1 MSGRARI
8 RGREGFLM
16 IEALSALALGALIL
30 VAMLSLTGL
39 LRRSVDRAAWGVEV
53 SEVSTRTVGTIARE
67 LRQAQRRRWA
77 APPQA
82 AGAQATPRPAGP
94 SVQPT
99 AQANASDPNNPA
111 ARAQQMNAAGAGSQG
126 DGAAEGGSEAAAP
139 PRPFVFSGA
148 PDRVTFALTPRQDS
162 GLRAPVFVA
171 YQIEASGAVLRAEAP
186 LRLDAMGPA
195 GVELG
200 PVARIDPGPERL
212 RFAYVQRDA
221 AGNEAILDA
230 WSDPMKM
237 PAAVRIDRFDAA
249 TGQAVGSL
257 RVPLLIDA
265 EPACAGQKGQCSRVE
280 SAAAGAQQPDAVQ
293 QPGQKGANP
302 SGESQ

>member
-1 MSGRARI
+1 MSRRRRAGRD
-8 RGREGFLM
+8 GFLL

-39 LRRSVDRAAWGVEV
+39 LRRSADRAAWGVEV
-53 SEVSTRTVGTIARE
+53 SEISTRTVGTIARE

-82 AGAQATPRPAGP
+82 AGAQPTPRPTQP
-94 SVQPT
+94 SAQPT
-99 AQANASDPNNPA
+99 GQTAPANPA
-111 ARAQQMNAAGAGSQG
+111 ARAQQMNAAGGPQG
-126 DGAAEGGSEAAAP
+126 EGAPEGETQSAP

-171 YQIEASGAVLRAEAP
+171 YQVEDTGAILRAEAP
-186 LRLDAMGPA
+186 LRFDAMGPA

-212 RFAYVQRDA
+212 RFAYVLRDP
-221 AGNEAILDA
+221 AGGETILDA

-237 PAAVRIDRFDAA
+237 PAAIRIDRFDAA
-249 TGQAVGSL
+249 TGRPVGSL

-265 EPACAGQKGQCSRVE
+265 EPGCAGQRGQCSRVE
-280 SAAAGAQQPDAVQ
+280 VSAQGQDASDPARTGEPGAQQPD
-293 QPGQKGANP
+293 PP
-302 SGESQ
+302 L